1 MDIRRFFRFLK
12 PNIVEGISVPGYLKQ
27 RLKLNPRAFLA
38 LSEFHTRNFYTDEQD
53 LRRYKGYFV
62 FAVDGSKVNVPNTE
76 ENLALYGGQKNQFG
90 QQCQVGVSCLYDVF
104 NKMILDCTVSPYKFS
119 EREQV
124 EIHVDKITSIIGDH
138 KFLVVLDRG
147 YPSSKLFI
155 DSLEQNQKFV
165 VRLSS
170 SDFRR
175 EQMSMISDD
184 EDVEIVFSQERVNY
198 YRGTAFAQ
206 RLRAKG
212 SISLRFVKVRLPND
226 VIEVLATNLSR
237 DEFEGD
243 DLKDIYGARWG
254 IETAYDILKNK
265 FLLENYT
272 GKKAIIVEQ
281 DIFAAIYLYNI
292 AQDMIRDADMEQQQ
306 KNKHKNYKHQMAINI
321 NVSIGILKEDLIR
334 MALEH
339 NSENRE
345 QIFNDIIA
353 SMASHIVPV
362 RPGRQFERKKKY
374 PAIKY
379 PTTRKRSY

>member
-12 PNIVEGISVPGYLKQ
+12 PNSVEGISVPGYLKQ

-53 LRRYKGYFV
+53 LIKYKGYFV

-76 ENLALYGGQKNQFG
+76 ENHALYGGQKNQFG

-119 EREQV
+119 EREQF
-124 EIHVDKITSIIGDH
+124 EIHVDKITSIIGEH

-155 DSLEQNQKFV
+155 DSLEQNRKFV

-237 DEFEGD
+237 DEFEIN

-265 FLLENYT
+265 SQE
-272 GKKAIIVEQ
+272 
-281 DIFAAIYLYNI
+281 
-292 AQDMIRDADMEQQQ
+292 
-306 KNKHKNYKHQMAINI
+306 
-321 NVSIGILKEDLIR
+321 
-334 MALEH
+334 
-339 NSENRE
+339 
-345 QIFNDIIA
+345 
-353 SMASHIVPV
+353 
-362 RPGRQFERKKKY
+362 
-374 PAIKY
+374 
-379 PTTRKRSY
+379 